1 MTRTGVRL
9 FLLVMFVITL
19 VETAVFYTLAGEI
32 IHVVSYATLCALAWW
47 SVLRTGRRPHHRPR
61 PRHRSAPTLQWVARV
76 TVTEQ
81 GGRERLPWV
90 LVAAGMTLWFAGDAY
105 ELISAHFLGGAPA
118 VGISDAFWLGGYPLM
133 AAAMALMARRRAP
146 GRLWGAVVDALTLT
160 VAAGAVSW
168 QFIMKPLAE
177 GGTLAESAV
186 PLLYPFADVVL
197 LSGALLV
204 AMSPG
209 VRTAPTRLVLA
220 GAVWFLGMDLAWN
233 VLPYFVSEDLYGR
246 LGAAMVFGNA
256 LLVAAGMHPARL
268 ELTSPGPEITVLHPA
283 RIFFLAVALMTAPL
297 LTLVADDKITAV
309 VASAGCALLV
319 IVRFTTAVREQ
330 ERAQEL
336 LAQQARRDP
345 LTGLANRSVLRDRL
359 ARAVPAPDDPI
370 AVLYLDLDGFKEIND
385 KYGHEAGDAVLRA
398 IADRLSAAVREQDLV
413 ARLGGDEFVLLLPG
427 VGADEAVRLAERLLT
442 DVAWP
447 VPFEGHHLVVG
458 ASIGIAARTALG
470 DEALL
475 RVADA
480 AMYRAKQLGRGR
492 YVLS

>member
-1 MTRTGVRL
+1 MARSGVRL
-9 FLLVMFVITL
+9 FLLVMFVVTL
-19 VETAVFYTLAGEI
+19 VETAVFYTLAGEL
-32 IHVVSYATLCALAWW
+32 IHLVTYATLCALAWC
-47 SVLRTGRRPHHRPR
+47 SVLRMGPRRQHRPR
-61 PRHRSAPTLQWVARV
+61 PRHRSAPARQLVARV
-76 TVTEQ
+76 TVAEQ
-81 GGRERLPWV
+81 RGRERLPWA

-105 ELISAHFLGGAPA
+105 ELVAAHFLGGVPA
-118 VGISDAFWLGGYPLM
+118 VGIADAFWLGGYPLL
-133 AAAMALMARRRAP
+133 AAALALMARRRAP
-146 GRLWGAVVDALTLT
+146 GRLRGAVVDALTLT

-177 GGTLAESAV
+177 GFALAESAV

-197 LSGALLV
+197 LSGALVV

-220 GAVWFLGMDLAWN
+220 GAMWFLSMDLAWN
-233 VLPYFVSEDLYGR
+233 VLPYVLSEELYGR
-246 LGAAMVFGNA
+246 LSAAVLFGNA

-268 ELTSPGPEITVLHPA
+268 ELTSPGTEVTVLHPA
-283 RIFFLAVALMTAPL
+283 RIFFLAIALMTAPL

-309 VASAGCALLV
+309 VASAACALLV

-330 ERAQEL
+330 ERAQAL

-359 ARAVPAPDDPI
+359 ARAVPAPDDPV
-370 AVLYLDLDGFKEIND
+370 AVLYLDLDGFKDIND
-385 KYGHEAGDAVLRA
+385 RYGHEAGDAVLLA
-398 IADRLSAAVREQDLV
+398 IAERLSAAVREQDLV

-427 VGADEAVRLAERLLT
+427 VAADEAVRLAERLLT
-442 DVAWP
+442 EIAWP
-447 VPFEGHHLVVG
+447 VPYEGHQLVVG
-458 ASIGIAARTALG
+458 TSIGIAARDVAG